1 MLQLIKLLHTII
13 WAFLAGIIF
22 YILYAGI
29 TGAITKWVWISLGL
43 VVAEIVA
50 LLLNGWACPL
60 TAIAAKH
67 TPNRSDN
74 FDIYLPLW
82 LARYNKIIFSIL
94 FLLGVLLVLAR
105 VFVWR

>member
-1 MLQLIKLLHTII
+1 MLQLIKLLHTVI

-29 TGAITKWVWISLGL
+29 TGNITKYVWVAIGL
-43 VVAEIVA
+43 IVAEIVA
-50 LLLNGWACPL
+50 LFLNGWSCPL
-60 TAIAAKH
+60 TSIASKYTSEH
-67 TPNRSDN
+67 TDN

-94 FLLGVLLVLAR
+94 FLTGVLLVLAR
-105 VFVWR
+105 CIV